1 MLVVLGL
8 RAIILDTEED
18 QRILFEIR
26 HDSCYVDDA
35 KDRGLSW
42 RYKVSGIGGYFETVM
57 QATRCPHV

>member
-1 MLVVLGL
+1 MLIVVGL

-35 KDRGLSW
+35 KDRGLS
-42 RYKVSGIGGYFETVM
+42 
-57 QATRCPHV
+57 